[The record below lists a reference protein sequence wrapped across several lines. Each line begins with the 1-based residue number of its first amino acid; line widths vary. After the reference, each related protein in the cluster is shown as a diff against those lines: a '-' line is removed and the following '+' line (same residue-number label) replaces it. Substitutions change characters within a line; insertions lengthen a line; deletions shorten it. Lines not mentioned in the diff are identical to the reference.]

1 MQQEFIHSLTF
12 ALQWVRIAILSYRN
26 FSYNERQGD
35 MSIFLETEADPS
47 QMHPVEYLEPLESVR
62 DQYDAAEFCEKLFD
76 AFYDFKGAGGA
87 TYFQTAFRRFVAI
100 TGLVR
105 PDLLRGL
112 SQIKIGEA
120 LNCTSANVS
129 KLSYQMA
136 RRLGI
141 EGANHQSEEGR
152 QNRREGQLTK
162 SSTPKSPPRLSHAE
176 SVKLACES
184 AKAKVG
190 TRNYW
195 SKFEVQSLRESGLID
210 EDDLPTSKGK
220 TYFESNLSIGAV
232 AYL

>member
-1 MQQEFIHSLTF
+1 
-12 ALQWVRIAILSYRN
+12 
-26 FSYNERQGD
+26 
-35 MSIFLETEADPS
+35 MSIFLDTEADPS

-76 AFYDFKGAGGA
+76 AVYDFKGAGGA

-136 RRLGI
+136 KRLGI

-162 SSTPKSPPRLSHAE
+162 SIVPKCPPRLSHAE

-220 TYFESNLSIGAV
+220 IYFESNLSIGAL